1 MTGMTF
7 GMTRGR
13 AATIK
18 EPPMPSR
25 AEMEADAERRIAAQ
39 LEKHGGPMAKV
50 LAMLQPLEAVAMV
63 CFLADAALARFSAKA
78 RMGMA
83 EAMTKTITEDA
94 QDTVDAAGNARR
106 D

>member
-1 MTGMTF
+1 
-7 GMTRGR
+7 
-13 AATIK
+13 
-18 EPPMPSR
+18 
-25 AEMEADAERRIAAQ
+25 MEADAEHRIAAQ
-39 LEKHGGPMAKV
+39 LEKHGPPMAAR

-83 EAMTKTITEDA
+83 ETMTKTITEDA
-94 QDTVDAAGNARR
+94 QDTVDAERPSRR